1 MVKVGSLYKI
11 QVGAYSKKLNAEAMQ
26 KKLKEKGF
34 DAFITTQS
42 GSAATETSK
51 KSIDTIAR
59 EALRG
64 DWGNGAERK
73 KKLTAAGYDYAAVQ
87 KRVNELA

>member
-1 MVKVGSLYKI
+1 MVKVGGLYKI
-11 QVGAYSKKLNAEAMQ
+11 QVGAYSKKANAEAMQ

-42 GSAATETSK
+42 GSAVTETSK

-59 EALRG
+59 EVLRG
-64 DWGNGAERK
+64 DWGNGSERK
-73 KKLTAAGYDYAAVQ
+73 KRLTEARYDYATVQ
-87 KRVNELA
+87 KKVNELA